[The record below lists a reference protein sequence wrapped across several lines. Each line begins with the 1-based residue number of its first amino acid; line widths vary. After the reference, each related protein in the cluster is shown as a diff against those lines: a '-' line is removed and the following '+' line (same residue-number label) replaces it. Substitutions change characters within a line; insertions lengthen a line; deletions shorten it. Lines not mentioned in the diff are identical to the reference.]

1 MKKFSPLLLAVVLF
15 ILGVGIFSYPFVAS
29 WLYQKSA
36 LQVQVEYQ
44 EAVDTIDPERL
55 SSLLQGAR
63 EYNEA
68 LLTAGVILT
77 EPFDPDRYD
86 VDAMYMKLPTDNPEI
101 GYVTIPKL
109 NVTLPIFHTT
119 TNEVLA
125 IGAGHI
131 PHTSLP
137 VGGPDTHSAISAHCG
152 LPNAEM
158 FTHLDTLQ
166 KGNTFQIG
174 ILGLTLT
181 YRVYD
186 IEVVLPDEI
195 DSLAIQPGKDLVTLI
210 TCTPI
215 GINSHRLL
223 VHGERI
229 PNEVVT
235 QVLEEEPE
243 PIRKLTY
250 TDIVTWIAVGL
261 GCLFILLLIALLLLR
276 RRKKDDNAPAITS
289 VSRYHGPTDAELLR
303 NLAKDLEFA
312 DYMEAE
318 DWFMQREDEI

>member
-1 MKKFSPLLLAVVLF
+1 MKKISPLLLAVILF

-44 EAVDTIDPERL
+44 AAVDTIDPEKL
-55 SSLLQGAR
+55 SGLLKGAR

-109 NVTLPIFHTT
+109 NVTLPIYHTT

-125 IGAGHI
+125 LGAGHI

-186 IEVVLPDEI
+186 IEVVLPDDI

-229 PNEVVT
+229 ANEDIT
-235 QVLEEEPE
+235 QVLEEEPD
-243 PIRKLTY
+243 PIKKLTY
-250 TDIVTWIAVGL
+250 TDIVTYVAIGL
-261 GCLFILLLIALLLLR
+261 GCLFILLLLLLLLLR
-276 RRKKDDNAPAITS
+276 RRKKEDETVSAPA
-289 VSRYHGPTDAELLR
+289 VSRYHGPGDAELLQ
-303 NLAKDLEFA
+303 NLANELKFSP
-312 DYMEAE
+312 YMEAE
-318 DWFMQREDEI
+318 DWIVERQDEA

>member
-1 MKKFSPLLLAVVLF
+1 MRKFSPLLSAVILF
-15 ILGVGIFSYPFVAS
+15 ILGAVIFSYPFAAS
-29 WLYQKSA
+29 WLYQRGA

-44 EAVDTIDPERL
+44 EAVDAIDPGRL
-55 SSLLQGAR
+55 ENLLQGAR

-101 GYVTIPKL
+101 GYVSIPKL
-109 NVTLPIFHTT
+109 NVTLPIYHTT

-125 IGAGHI
+125 LGAGHI

-137 VGGPDTHSAISAHCG
+137 VGGPDTHSVISAHCG

-229 PNEVVT
+229 PNEVVA
-235 QVLEEEPE
+235 QALEEEPE
-243 PIRKLTY
+243 PVKKLTY
-250 TDIVTWIAVGL
+250 TDIVTYIAVGL
-261 GCLFILLLIALLLLR
+261 GCLFFLLLLLLLLLR
-276 RRKKDDNAPAITS
+276 RRKKEEKAPTPTPG
-289 VSRYHGPTDAELLR
+289 RYHGPEDAELLR
-303 NLAKDLEFA
+303 RLARELEFA
-312 DYMEAE
+312 DYMDAE